1 MKLKPMRLCV
11 VFVSTCIAALA
22 QQPQQPQQPGGD
34 PIGDNFFPPEL
45 VMQHQ
50 QAIGL
55 TGEQKEFF
63 KSEFRKAQTRFTE
76 MQWQM
81 QDEAEKMAALVKQ
94 ESINEQQVLAQLDKV
109 LGVEREIKRLQLSLV
124 IQIKNKLT
132 PEQRARLMEIKSKA
146 QSR

>member
-1 MKLKPMRLCV
+1 MKLKSIWLCALIFSV
-11 VFVSTCIAALA
+11 CVAALA
-22 QQPQQPQQPGGD
+22 QQRSAGD
-34 PIGDNFFPPEL
+34 PIGDSFFAPEL

-55 TGEQKEFF
+55 TEEQKEFF

-94 ESINEQQVLAQLDKV
+94 ESTSEQQVLAQLDKV
-109 LGVEREIKRLQLSLV
+109 LNLEREIKRLQISLL

-132 PEQRARLMEIKSKA
+132 PEQRTHLMEIKSRASSK
-146 QSR
+146 

>member
-1 MKLKPMRLCV
+1 MKVKTLCGCA
-11 VFVSTCIAALA
+11 FILFAFAPALA
-22 QQPQQPQQPGGD
+22 QQQPPND
-34 PIGDNFFPPEL
+34 PIGDSFFPPEL

-55 TGEQKEFF
+55 SEEQKEFF

-76 MQWQM
+76 MQWQL
-81 QDEAEKMAALVKQ
+81 QDEAEKMAGLVKQ
-94 ESINEQQVLAQLDKV
+94 ESINEQQVLSQLDKV

-132 PEQRARLMEIKSKA
+132 AEQRSRLMEIKNRA
-146 QSR
+146 QSK